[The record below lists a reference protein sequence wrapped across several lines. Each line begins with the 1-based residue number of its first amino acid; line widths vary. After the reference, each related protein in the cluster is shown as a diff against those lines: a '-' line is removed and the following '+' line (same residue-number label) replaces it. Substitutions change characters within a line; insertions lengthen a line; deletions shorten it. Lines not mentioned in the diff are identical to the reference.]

1 MKWKPGLHSSFTQL
15 GLCLAVP
22 TTRVIAFWCL
32 YWGPVFLD
40 APWLEALEGQVVHVP
55 QIMAQVDPTNAAI
68 CMSA

>member
-1 MKWKPGLHSSFTQL
+1 MKWKPGLYSSFTQL

-22 TTRVIAFWCL
+22 TTRVIA
-32 YWGPVFLD
+32 FLD